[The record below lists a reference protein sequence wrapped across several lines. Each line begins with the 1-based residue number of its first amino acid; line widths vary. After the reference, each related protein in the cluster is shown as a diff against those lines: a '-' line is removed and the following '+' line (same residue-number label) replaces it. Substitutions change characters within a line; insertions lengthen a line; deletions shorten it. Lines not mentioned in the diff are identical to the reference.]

1 MLELLII
8 ALALAFPYR
17 MWRRRHERRQGRID
31 AAFNR
36 ARLVSLSGTGPTGRA
51 PVYGERFYNPR

>member
-8 ALALAFPYR
+8 AMILAYPYR
-17 MWRRRHERRQGRID
+17 MWRRRYERRQGRID

-36 ARLVSLSGTGPTGRA
+36 ARLISLSGTNSTGRT
-51 PVYGERFYNPR
+51 